1 MTQSNTCALYLGA
14 KLGID
19 AFGGD
24 LVKATTNHTVLDQ
37 TMDLRNDLMK
47 VVYPFG
53 STKTPEEF
61 PEAFKKHF
69 AKSASATLKKL
80 EGFIGAGPFVL
91 GADPRSGDFMLF
103 EMRGDRAEF
112 SFASDGRGRVAT
124 AYRRLRGRV
133 RGPVAAAPR
142 LRRRHWRTRPGRGG
156 AAAPA
161 TWRTRQW
168 TGSRRRRGSEVG
180 PARTQTGRGG
190 AAVPRA
196 RANARRAGW
205 TST

>member
-1 MTQSNTCALYLGA
+1 MGLPYVVDGDVVVTQSNTCALYLGA
-14 KLGID
+14 KLGVD
-19 AFGGD
+19 DFGGD

-103 EMRGDRAEF
+103 EMLDQHVSIACELGEPPALTDYPKLRALHQAMKMRPELQ
-112 SFASDGRGRVAT
+112 
-124 AYRRLRGRV
+124 AYF
-133 RGPVAAAPR
+133 AAPCYR
-142 LRRRHWRTRPGRGG
+142 
-156 AAAPA
+156 AYAQNNPA
-161 TWRTRQW
+161 YT
-168 TGSRRRRGSEVG
+168 
-180 PARTQTGRGG
+180 
-190 AAVPRA
+190 
-196 RANARRAGW
+196 
-205 TST
+205 